1 MRPRADSLRPRT
13 SGGRRRADWRRR
25 RQQSS
30 HSTGACCWRPPA
42 GRSCRLPRDADADE
56 GAIYARCNSS
66 AFISVFAVVEW
77 LCGGNFLMPAA
88 AAFALFLR
96 ARVYITARARAGIER
111 P

>member
-1 MRPRADSLRPRT
+1 MLLA
-13 SGGRRRADWRRR
+13 
-25 RQQSS
+25 
-30 HSTGACCWRPPA
+30 A